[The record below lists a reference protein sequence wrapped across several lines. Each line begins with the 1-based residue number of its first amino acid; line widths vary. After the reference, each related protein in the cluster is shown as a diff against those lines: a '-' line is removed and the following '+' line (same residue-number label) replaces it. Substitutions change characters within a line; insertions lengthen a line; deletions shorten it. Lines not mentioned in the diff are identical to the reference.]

1 MDEYQCISKKQ
12 YCILLAFSL
21 ELIFTTSSVP
31 AFCSAVIQIILFTLV
46 NLLVFSK
53 ISNKRVCW
61 GIFLSLAALMGEGML
76 FLSDYL
82 PDSFSS
88 GGFFLLPAST
98 FLFLTAPIFS
108 YISEEKK
115 ISAEDLFRG
124 SIFFVPAGILIAT
137 VRELFGLASFLGIEV
152 PGFSRWKI
160 RFFGHTAGAAILV
173 LGLLVAVSWW
183 KSLGE
188 EKKWLLETSE
198 KRSRIYH
205 PISAKTERKFIVLTF
220 CMLIYYL
227 IFGAIGAV
235 TIYSAPLSLIKP
247 AHIVLMSAVT
257 SILILTLLVKIF
269 RISET
274 MDDYFYLPLLS
285 VITTSTPLIVYTGYL
300 DLPSQSVSAERIVW
314 WVALMVGVWLF
325 TGIVLAY
332 ARSINE
338 RFLFSKQ
345 PRCLEGIP
353 FILLHVLLAMI
364 VFTPWTQV
372 LTRL

>member
-31 AFCSAVIQIILFTLV
+31 AFCSAAIQIILFTLV
-46 NLLVFSK
+46 NLFVFSK

-61 GIFLSLAALMGEGML
+61 GIFLFLAALMGEGML

-98 FLFLTAPIFS
+98 FLFLTAPIFD
-108 YISEEKK
+108 YISEDKRV
-115 ISAEDLFRG
+115 SAEDLFRG
-124 SIFFVPAGILIAT
+124 SIFFVPAGILIST

-173 LGLLVAVSWW
+173 LGVLVAVSWW

-188 EKKWLLETSE
+188 EKKWLLDTSE

-205 PISAKTERKFIVLTF
+205 PISAKAERRFIVLTF

-227 IFGAIGAV
+227 IFSAIGAV

-247 AHIVLMSAVT
+247 AHIVLVSAVT

-274 MDDYFYLPLLS
+274 MDEYFYLPLLG

-300 DLPSQSVSAERIVW
+300 DLPTQTVSPEKIVW
-314 WVALMVGVWLF
+314 WIALMFGVWLF
-325 TGIVLAY
+325 TGIVIAY

-338 RFLFSKQ
+338 RFLFGKQ

-364 VFTPWTQV
+364 VFAPWTQV
-372 LTRL
+372 LTSL